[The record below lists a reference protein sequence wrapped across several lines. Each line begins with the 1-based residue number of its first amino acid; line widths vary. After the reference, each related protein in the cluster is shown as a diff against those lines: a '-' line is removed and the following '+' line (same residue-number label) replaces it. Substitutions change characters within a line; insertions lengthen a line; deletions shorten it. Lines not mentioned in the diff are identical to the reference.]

1 MSAWHGGVC
10 AGYRMGRQEQPNH
23 AKALYRRAL
32 ARMCSAAFDE
42 ARVDLQRMVKADP
55 STQADA
61 TAALAKLK
69 KMEEEAEGRQRRE
82 LGGWFDRKPGSLTA
96 HDPSPNPA
104 GAASG
109 AAGAAGGATSAGGG
123 GGDPPALSQATSRAV
138 RRAARKAG
146 AALSGDTGASADGDS
161 SQSDNDEG
169 RDNGGGVEG
178 DGVGGDE
185 EESELLGAFTP
196 VKRTA
201 LLTYGP
207 GLVLLMLLLAFGL
220 LLVKDFDWMRTAHM
234 PVVRLYSS
242 ELLDSQVDDYMDDEL

>member
-1 MSAWHGGVC
+1 M
-10 AGYRMGRQEQPNH
+10 R
-23 AKALYRRAL
+23 
-32 ARMCSAAFDE
+32 SAAFDE
-42 ARVDLQRMVKADP
+42 ARADLQRMVKADP

-96 HDPSPNPA
+96 HDPSPNPT

-109 AAGAAGGATSAGGG
+109 AGGAAAYAAGADGGATSAGGG
-123 GGDPPALSQATSRAV
+123 GGHPPALSQATSRAV
-138 RRAARKAG
+138 RRAARKAA

-161 SQSDNDEG
+161 SQSDDEEG

-178 DGVGGDE
+178 DGMGGDE
-185 EESELLGAFTP
+185 DESELLWAFTP

-220 LLVKDFDWMRTAHM
+220 LLVKDFDWTRTAHM
-234 PVVRLYSS
+234 PVVKLYSS
-242 ELLDSQVDDYMDDEL
+242 ELLDSQVDDYVDDEL